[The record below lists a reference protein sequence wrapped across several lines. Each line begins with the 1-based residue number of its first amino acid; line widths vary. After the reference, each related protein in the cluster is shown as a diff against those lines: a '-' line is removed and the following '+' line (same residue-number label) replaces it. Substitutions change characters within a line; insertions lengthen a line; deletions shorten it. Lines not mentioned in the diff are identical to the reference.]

1 MMAIYSVTFEVE
13 AALLDDAP
21 VLAMVAES
29 KFRRHC
35 ERQGITIDGP
45 IEWAAV
51 RPPVVDGRPMLFVD
65 ADGCPQRSQYGV
77 VVSASAHRHERG
89 A

>member
-1 MMAIYSVTFEVE
+1 MAIYSVTFEVE

-35 ERQGITIDGP
+35 ERQGIIIDGP
-45 IEWAAV
+45 IEWAAL
-51 RPPVVDGRPMLFVD
+51 RPPVIDGREMLFVD
-65 ADGCPQRSQYGV
+65 ADGHLQRSQYGV

>member
-1 MMAIYSVTFEVE
+1 MAIYSVTFEVE

-35 ERQGITIDGP
+35 ERQGIIHRRSDR
-45 IEWAAV
+45 V
-51 RPPVVDGRPMLFVD
+51 
-65 ADGCPQRSQYGV
+65 GCG
-77 VVSASAHRHERG
+77 ASARG
-89 A
+89 